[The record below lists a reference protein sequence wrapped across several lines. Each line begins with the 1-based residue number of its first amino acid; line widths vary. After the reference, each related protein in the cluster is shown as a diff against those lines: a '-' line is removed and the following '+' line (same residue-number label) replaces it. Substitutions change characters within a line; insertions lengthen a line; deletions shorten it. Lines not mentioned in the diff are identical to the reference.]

1 MTTGSKPAGF
11 AGKHNHANCISSAL
25 TAAEQRCDQNGT
37 RFTALRRRV
46 LELIWQGHQPVT
58 AYALIKALRK
68 EKENTEPPTVYR
80 ALEFL
85 QQNNLVHRIESLN
98 AYVGCEHPEKEHRSQ
113 FMICTHCHQATE
125 LQNSM
130 VIERAIASQ
139 ASKLGFSVTSST
151 IEINGTC
158 PACSPQQK
166 EKTGLKNAR
175 G

>member
-1 MTTGSKPAGF
+1 MMPTAPKPAGF
-11 AGKHNHANCISSAL
+11 AGKHNHAKCITSAL
-25 TAAEQRCDQNGT
+25 AAAEQCCTQNGT

-85 QQNNLVHRIESLN
+85 LQNNLIHRIESQN
-98 AYVGCEHPEKEHRSQ
+98 AYVGCEYPEKEHRSQ
-113 FMICTHCHQATE
+113 FMICAHCEQATE
-125 LQNSM
+125 LENSI

-139 ASKLGFSVTSST
+139 ASKLGFTVTSST
-151 IEINGTC
+151 IEINGVC
-158 PACSPQQK
+158 PACSTSK
-166 EKTGLKNAR
+166 
-175 G
+175 